1 MRETLRTAPTEFR
14 EIFGQM
20 AAAKRS
26 QAPAVH
32 QVHQVGM
39 RWLCIGSILIMFSV
53 ERSCK
58 EDAPAQSNRVLSS
71 KGSMLELV
79 KSCSLWKGR
88 AKEMLVMFCVGRG
101 QQLVSAPQV
110 HQLSSGQLYVLLQ
123 RGKAEIEA
131 I

>member
-1 MRETLRTAPTEFR
+1 
-14 EIFGQM
+14 
-20 AAAKRS
+20 
-26 QAPAVH
+26 
-32 QVHQVGM
+32 
-39 RWLCIGSILIMFSV
+39 
-53 ERSCK
+53 
-58 EDAPAQSNRVLSS
+58 
-71 KGSMLELV
+71 MLELV